1 MKRDS
6 VTRVLPLDFFFL
18 HESNSSGPIIQ
29 TLKCFC
35 IFVEIFTCAN
45 RSFGLC
51 SVIDIAESTMLYLN
65 FQFSNLKRQ
74 FYEIFNTFLWFCCFL
89 SPPLK
94 IIILL
99 SFTSSNILQFT
110 TLYYVNLCKYT
121 RYSYKENVAFGLRKP
136 FDICISCKKLY
147 KLH

>member
-1 MKRDS
+1 MVAHRDVVAPLRKS
-6 VTRVLPLDFFFL
+6 VIRFMPPLF
-18 HESNSSGPIIQ
+18 HNSNSSGPIIQ

-51 SVIDIAESTMLYLN
+51 SVIHIAESTMLYLN
-65 FQFSNLKRQ
+65 FQFSNLTRQ
-74 FYEIFNTFLWFCCFL
+74 FYEIFNTFLWFCCFW

-99 SFTSSNILQFT
+99 SFTNSNILQFT
-110 TLYYVNLCKYT
+110 TLYYSLLHYTTVYYTILCK
-121 RYSYKENVAFGLRKP
+121 LM
-136 FDICISCKKLY
+136 
-147 KLH
+147 